1 MKAWTNITHSVQ
13 ARSRRARGGCR
24 HSIGRDVG
32 RRCAQSRPEHFP
44 LMPLGGEPLQ
54 EGFVEV
60 IHPNGPQVYTHH
72 VYKLNGAR
80 SDQSYQVV
88 ISIWTSSLTCS
99 GDPQFVLPS
108 AVLVTNASG
117 NGEADAVFD
126 PELVAALGLRGLDD
140 RRQRHPGSRGVAGIH
155 DRLPG
160 DPARL
165 GLEREV
171 GNAACRNVVRNG

>member
-1 MKAWTNITHSVQ
+1 MKAWTNITHL
-13 ARSRRARGGCR
+13 SRRALALLAV
-24 HSIGRDVG
+24 SVVTASVATLAAAAPSP
-32 RRCAQSRPEHFP
+32 AQHFA

-54 EGFVEV
+54 QGFVEV

-80 SDQSYQVV
+80 SDQAYLVV
-88 ISIWTSSLTCS
+88 ISIWTSSLACS

-126 PELVAALGLRGLDD
+126 PELVAALGLRDLTIGGNVTLV
-140 RRQRHPGSRGVAGIH
+140 REGSPAYTIGCQVIQH
-155 DRLPG
+155 D
-160 DPARL
+160 
-165 GLEREV
+165 
-171 GNAACRNVVRNG
+171 

>member
-1 MKAWTNITHSVQ
+1 MKAWENITHL
-13 ARSRRARGGCR
+13 SRRALALLA
-24 HSIGRDVG
+24 VG
-32 RRCAQSRPEHFP
+32 VVTASAATLAAAAPIPAEHFP

-60 IHPNGPQVYTHH
+60 IHPNGPQVYTHQ

-108 AVLVTNASG
+108 AVLVTNESG
-117 NGEADAVFD
+117 TGQADAVFD
-126 PELVAALGLRGLDD
+126 PELVAALGLRDLTIGGNVTLL
-140 RRQRHPGSRGVAGIH
+140 REGSPAYTIGCQVVQH
-155 DRLPG
+155 D
-160 DPARL
+160 
-165 GLEREV
+165 
-171 GNAACRNVVRNG
+171 

>member
-1 MKAWTNITHSVQ
+1 MKAWTNITHL
-13 ARSRRARGGCR
+13 SRRALALLA
-24 HSIGRDVG
+24 VG
-32 RRCAQSRPEHFP
+32 VVTASAATLAAAAPIPAQHFP

-88 ISIWTSSLTCS
+88 ISIWTSNLTCS

-126 PELVAALGLRGLDD
+126 PELVATLGLRGLTIGGNVTLV
-140 RRQRHPGSRGVAGIH
+140 REGSPAYTIGCQVIQH
-155 DRLPG
+155 D
-160 DPARL
+160 
-165 GLEREV
+165 
-171 GNAACRNVVRNG
+171 